1 MHIKKINP
9 MIREKIIVIFVLFF
23 WLSSVCL
30 SGMPGSLQEY
40 TDSEKPKIPSVYI
53 DCVACDLNY
62 IQNQINF
69 VKHVRSENDAQVVI
83 NITSEKTETGGV
95 VYTIRFRGCAEF
107 QSDDDIIKYNSETD
121 VWEELKTGL
130 VDTLKMG
137 LMRYVGK
144 CAVSERI
151 SINFLNQ
158 VKPTDVEDK
167 WDFWV
172 FSLSANTFFNG
183 EKIYKS
189 GSIYGSISASRV
201 TPELKISLSGSG
213 SYNKDTYSLE
223 DYEIEST
230 SDSKYLNGLIVK
242 SINEHWSIGG
252 YFSVMTSTYSNLD
265 LRINPAPAV
274 EYNFFPY
281 SESTKKQLR
290 LLYRLGYISANYTE
304 ETIYE
309 KTYENLWNES
319 LAAIL
324 ELNQKWGTISTSIE
338 GAHYFHDFNRYRV
351 EFETE
356 ISFRLIKGLNLNFDL
371 NYSRM
376 HDQLSLPRQ
385 GASYEEILL
394 RRKELATTYDY
405 FISFGLSY
413 SFGSTQ
419 SNVVNPRFGSGG
431 TSISISY

>member
-1 MHIKKINP
+1 MNIKNTKTVIQKINVV
-9 MIREKIIVIFVLFF
+9 MLMFF
-23 WLSSVCL
+23 FLLCSVYL
-30 SGMPGSLQEY
+30 NGISGSTQELR
-40 TDSEKPKIPSVYI
+40 DIEKPETPSVFI
-53 DCVACDLNY
+53 ECADCDLDY
-62 IQNQINF
+62 IQNQIKF
-69 VKHVRSENDAQVVI
+69 VNYVQSENEAQIVI
-83 NITSEKTETGGV
+83 NITSKKTESGGLE
-95 VYTIRFRGCAEF
+95 YTIKFRGCALF
-107 QSDDDIIKYNSETD
+107 QGDDDIITYNTD
-121 VWEELKTGL
+121 KEVWEEVKSGL
-130 VDTLKMG
+130 VGTLKMG
-137 LMRYVGK
+137 LMRYAGK

-151 SINFLNQ
+151 SVNFLDQ
-158 VKPTDVEDK
+158 VEPTDVEDK

-172 FSLSANTFFNG
+172 FSLSANTFLTG
-183 EKIYKS
+183 EKVYKS

-201 TPELKISLSGSG
+201 TPELKISLSGRA
-213 SYNKDTYSLE
+213 SYNKDIYSLD

-242 SINEHWSIGG
+242 SINDHWSIGG

-309 KTYENLWNES
+309 KTHENLWNES

-338 GAHYFHDFNRYRV
+338 GAHYFHDFDRYRV

-394 RRKELATTYDY
+394 RRKELATTFDY
-405 FISFGLSY
+405 YISFGLSY

-431 TSISISY
+431 TSISISF

>member
-1 MHIKKINP
+1 
-9 MIREKIIVIFVLFF
+9 
-23 WLSSVCL
+23 
-30 SGMPGSLQEY
+30 
-40 TDSEKPKIPSVYI
+40 
-53 DCVACDLNY
+53 
-62 IQNQINF
+62 
-69 VKHVRSENDAQVVI
+69 
-83 NITSEKTETGGV
+83 
-95 VYTIRFRGCAEF
+95 
-107 QSDDDIIKYNSETD
+107 
-121 VWEELKTGL
+121 
-130 VDTLKMG
+130 
-137 LMRYVGK
+137 MRYVGK
-144 CAVSERI
+144 CAVSDRI
-151 SINFLNQ
+151 SINFLDQ
-158 VKPTDVEDK
+158 AKPTDVEDN

-172 FSLSANTFFNG
+172 FSLSASTFLNG
-183 EKIYKS
+183 EKVYKS

-201 TPELKISLSGSG
+201 TPELKISLSGSA
-213 SYNKDTYSLE
+213 SYNKDSYSLDE
-223 DYEIEST
+223 YEIEST

-252 YFSVMTSTYSNLD
+252 YFSVTTSTYSNLD

-309 KTYENLWNES
+309 KTHENLWNES

-338 GAHYFHDFNRYRV
+338 GAHYFHDFDRYRV

-394 RRKELATTYDY
+394 RRKELATTFDY
-405 FISFGLSY
+405 YISFGLSY

-431 TSISISY
+431 TSIMISY

>member
-1 MHIKKINP
+1 

-30 SGMPGSLQEY
+30 SGIPGSHQEY
-40 TDSEKPKIPSVYI
+40 TDIEKPEIPSVYI
-53 DCVACDLNY
+53 DCTECDLSY
-62 IQNQINF
+62 IQEQITF
-69 VKHVRSENDAQVVI
+69 IKQVQSENEAQVVI
-83 NITSEKTETGGV
+83 NITSQKTETGGV
-95 VYTIRFRGCAEF
+95 EYTIRFRGCAEF

>member
-1 MHIKKINP
+1 MNINIAKTNIQKKST
-9 MIREKIIVIFVLFF
+9 VVLMFF
-23 WLSSVCL
+23 FLLCSVCL
-30 SGMPGSLQEY
+30 YGIPGSMQESSN
-40 TDSEKPKIPSVYI
+40 SEKPETPTVFI
-53 DCVACDLNY
+53 DCTDCDLDY
-62 IQNQINF
+62 IQEQIKFVSYASSENEAQIN
-69 VKHVRSENDAQVVI
+69 I
-83 NITSEKTETGGV
+83 NITSKKTEAGGLK
-95 VYTIRFRGCAEF
+95 YTIKFRGCAQF
-107 QSDDDIIKYNSETD
+107 QGDDDIITYNTEKE
-121 VWEELKTGL
+121 VWDEVKSGL
-130 VDTLKMG
+130 VETLKMG

-144 CAVSERI
+144 CTVSEKI
-151 SINFLNQ
+151 SVNFMDQ
-158 VKPTDVEDK
+158 VEPTAVEDK

-172 FSLSANTFFNG
+172 FSLSANSFFDG
-183 EKIYKS
+183 EKVYKS
-189 GSIYGSISASRV
+189 GSIYGSIAASRV

-213 SYNKDTYSLE
+213 SYYKNTYSLD

-252 YFSVMTSTYSNLD
+252 YFSVVTSTYSNLD
-265 LRINPAPAV
+265 LLINPAPAV

-281 SESTKKQLR
+281 SESTKKQFR
-290 LLYRLGYISANYTE
+290 LLYRLGYISANYAE

-309 KTYENLWNES
+309 KTYQNLWNES
-319 LAAIL
+319 LNATL

-338 GAHYFHDFNRYRV
+338 GSHYFHDFNKYRV
-351 EFETE
+351 RFETE
-356 ISFRLIKGLNLNFDL
+356 VSFRLIKGLNLNFDL

-385 GASYEEILL
+385 GATFEEILL

>member
-1 MHIKKINP
+1 
-9 MIREKIIVIFVLFF
+9 MIQEKNIVIFVFF
-23 WLSSVCL
+23 FLLSSVCL
-30 SGMPGSLQEY
+30 SGIPGSLQEY
-40 TDSEKPKIPSVYI
+40 TDIEKPEIPSVYI
-53 DCVACDLNY
+53 DCADCDLNY
-62 IQNQINF
+62 IQNQIKF
-69 VKHVRSENDAQVVI
+69 VKHVPSENEAQVVI
-83 NITSEKTETGGV
+83 HITSKKTETGGV
-95 VYTIRFRGCAEF
+95 EYTIRFRGCAEF
-107 QSDDDIIKYNSETD
+107 QSDDDIIKHNSETD
-121 VWEELKTGL
+121 IWGELKTGL

-151 SINFLNQ
+151 AINFLDQ
-158 VKPTDVEDK
+158 VEPTDVEDK

-172 FSLSANTFFNG
+172 FSLSASTFLNG
-183 EKIYKS
+183 EKVYKS

-213 SYNKDTYSLE
+213 SYNQDTYSLE

-242 SINEHWSIGG
+242 SINDHWSIGG

-338 GAHYFHDFNRYRV
+338 GAHYFHDFNKYRV

-394 RRKELATTYDY
+394 RRKELVTTYNY
-405 FISFGLSY
+405 YISFGLSY